1 MSHGIIIRGTF
12 LGYKSSEFKNNQTGE
27 IRYRHVLG
35 IGIQRVNEFGSIS
48 EDIQKVT
55 IRNDDFTN
63 ELITKMNELKAKD
76 VEINVV
82 LNLWEV
88 EGKSGLTITYVPQ
101 NGIRLAK

>member
-1 MSHGIIIRGTF
+1 
-12 LGYKSSEFKNNQTGE
+12 
-27 IRYRHVLG
+27 
-35 IGIQRVNEFGSIS
+35 
-48 EDIQKVT
+48 
-55 IRNDDFTN
+55 
-63 ELITKMNELKAKD
+63 MNELKTKD